1 MAEKK
6 CPKCGLWNSESAE
19 ICDCGFN
26 FLSGKKHL
34 SPSKEAEYE
43 RLFRESG
50 VDAVNIHGIHRR
62 ILLKIILSLTA
73 VFALPLSSFFQ
84 SAWICA
90 ASLLLLGVIIYFN
103 VYGRNN
109 YAISLGRRIWKYA
122 FLGILA
128 GFIAGWA
135 IRLALVLSAMEGTK
149 EISSSTA
156 LVAIHW
162 VLMYVSGLIG
172 VWIGNRK
179 VLKETTDYIR

>member
-1 MAEKK
+1 MRSLELGIGGDLRLRLQFSIGEKTSF
-6 CPKCGLWNSESAE
+6 PV
-19 ICDCGFN
+19 
-26 FLSGKKHL
+26 
-34 SPSKEAEYE
+34 E
-43 RLFRESG
+43 RS
-50 VDAVNIHGIHRR
+50 R
-62 ILLKIILSLTA
+62 IR
-73 VFALPLSSFFQ
+73 
-84 SAWICA
+84 
-90 ASLLLLGVIIYFN
+90 IYFN